1 MDSTL
6 EQLRFASIPG
16 CSIRADFA
24 GGSLSSDLEPL
35 LRGGW
40 LALLFVVV
48 GMMLSGVS
56 SAIEDRANVEPNDPV
71 KAERRIA
78 WKLTP
83 SVYHETAGR
92 SAVDLNLRGNV
103 VDDVF
108 WIGQYRRG
116 SEFQQ
121 LRGGYEH
128 QFSLPFGKLI
138 ASAQAASRGFL
149 GGSATFEIGE
159 VSVTPFYALIGF
171 GRTNLKPYYN
181 LNFDPND
188 STLIGGGWRSA
199 DQANTATLYRIH
211 DDRLG
216 TGQTVT
222 HLVLRSKTGERSRL
236 TVDLFRREGRST
248 PDAEYFV
255 ATGVSVTY
263 DKDPW
268 FIRLAIDP
276 RASFTASDMTR
287 LAVGMRF

>member
-1 MDSTL
+1 M
-6 EQLRFASIPG
+6 R
-16 CSIRADFA
+16 
-24 GGSLSSDLEPL
+24 GSLRKLANRPRAAHLAATASS
-35 LRGGW
+35 GW
-40 LALLFVVV
+40 LALLCMVV

-56 SAIEDRANVEPNDPV
+56 SAIEDRANIEPNDPV
-71 KAERRIA
+71 TAERRIA

-92 SAVDLNLRGNV
+92 SAVDLNLRGNF

-108 WIGQYRRG
+108 WIGQYQRG

-121 LRGGYEH
+121 IRGGYEH
-128 QFSLPFGKLI
+128 QFSLAFGKLI

-149 GGSATFEIGE
+149 GSSATLELGDA
-159 VSVTPFYALIGF
+159 SVTQYFALVGF

-188 STLIGGGWRSA
+188 SKLVGGGWRSA
-199 DQANTATLYRIH
+199 DQANTATLYRIY

-216 TGQTVT
+216 TGQKVT
-222 HLVLRSKTGERSRL
+222 HLVLRGKIGERSRL
-236 TVDLFRREGRST
+236 TLDLFRRDGRSA
-248 PDAEYFV
+248 PDAEYFA
-255 ATGVSVTY
+255 ATGMSVTY
-263 DKDPW
+263 DSDSW

>member
-1 MDSTL
+1 MMNQVGRYAL
-6 EQLRFASIPG
+6 AQ
-16 CSIRADFA
+16 RATQRIA
-24 GGSLSSDLEPL
+24 RVGV
-35 LRGGW
+35 GW
-40 LALLFVVV
+40 PAVLCALA
-48 GMMLSGVS
+48 GMMFSGAGN
-56 SAIEDRANVEPNDPV
+56 AIEDRANVEPNDPV
-71 KAERRIA
+71 TAERRIA

-83 SVYHETAGR
+83 SIYHETAGR
-92 SAVDLNLRGNV
+92 SAVDLNLRGNL
-103 VDDVF
+103 VDDTF
-108 WIGQYRRG
+108 WIGEYQRG

-149 GGSATFEIGE
+149 GGSATFEIGDAT
-159 VSVTPFYALIGF
+159 VTPFYALAGF
-171 GRTNLKPYYN
+171 GRTNLQPYYN

-199 DQANTATLYRIH
+199 DQTKTATLYRIH

-222 HLVLRSKTGERSRL
+222 HLVLRGKTGERSRL
-236 TVDLFRREGRST
+236 TVDLFRREGRSAS
-248 PDAEYFV
+248 DAEYFA

-263 DKDPW
+263 DRDPW

-276 RASFTASDMTR
+276 RANFTASDMTR

>member
-1 MDSTL
+1 MMNQVGRYAL
-6 EQLRFASIPG
+6 AQ
-16 CSIRADFA
+16 RATQRIA
-24 GGSLSSDLEPL
+24 RVGV
-35 LRGGW
+35 GW
-40 LALLFVVV
+40 PAVLCALA
-48 GMMLSGVS
+48 GMMFSGAGN
-56 SAIEDRANVEPNDPV
+56 AIEDRANVEPNDPV
-71 KAERRIA
+71 TAERRIA

-83 SVYHETAGR
+83 SIYHETAGR
-92 SAVDLNLRGNV
+92 SAFDLNLRGNL
-103 VDDVF
+103 VDDTF
-108 WIGQYRRG
+108 WIGEYQRG

-149 GGSATFEIGE
+149 GGSATFEIGDA
-159 VSVTPFYALIGF
+159 SVTPFYALAGF
-171 GRTNLKPYYN
+171 GRTNLQPYYN

-199 DQANTATLYRIH
+199 DQNKTATLYRIH

-222 HLVLRSKTGERSRL
+222 HLVLRGKTGERSRL
-236 TVDLFRREGRST
+236 TVDLFRREGRSA
-248 PDAEYFV
+248 PEAEYFA

-263 DKDPW
+263 DRDPW

-276 RASFTASDMTR
+276 RANFTASDMTR

>member
-1 MDSTL
+1 MDNAL
-6 EQLRFASIPG
+6 AP
-16 CSIRADFA
+16 RAMQSA
-24 GGSLSSDLEPL
+24 A
-35 LRGGW
+35 RMRVGW
-40 LALLFVVV
+40 PALLCALA
-48 GMMLSGVS
+48 GMMFSGAGN
-56 SAIEDRANVEPNDPV
+56 AIEDRANIEPNDPV
-71 KAERRIA
+71 TEQRPIA

-83 SVYHETAGR
+83 GVYHETAGR
-92 SAVDLNLRGNV
+92 SAVDLNLRGNL
-103 VDDVF
+103 VDDTF
-108 WIGQYRRG
+108 WVGEYQRG

-128 QFSLPFGKLI
+128 QFTLPFGKLI

-149 GGSATFEIGE
+149 GGSATFEIGDATA
-159 VSVTPFYALIGF
+159 TPFYALAGF
-171 GRTNLKPYYN
+171 GRTNLQPYYN

-199 DQANTATLYRIH
+199 DQTKTATLYRIH

-222 HLVLRSKTGERSRL
+222 HLVLRGKTGDRSRL
-236 TVDLFRREGRST
+236 TVDLFRREGRSA
-248 PDAEYFV
+248 PDAEYFA

-263 DKDPW
+263 DRDPW

-276 RASFTASDMTR
+276 RANFTASDMTR

>member
-1 MDSTL
+1 MDNAL
-6 EQLRFASIPG
+6 AP
-16 CSIRADFA
+16 RAMQSA
-24 GGSLSSDLEPL
+24 A
-35 LRGGW
+35 RMRVGW
-40 LALLFVVV
+40 SALLCALA
-48 GMMLSGVS
+48 GMMFSGVGN
-56 SAIEDRANVEPNDPV
+56 AIEDRANIEPNDPV
-71 KAERRIA
+71 TEQRPIA

-83 SVYHETAGR
+83 GVYHETAGR
-92 SAVDLNLRGNV
+92 SAVDLNLRGNL
-103 VDDVF
+103 VDDTF
-108 WIGQYRRG
+108 WIGEYQRG

-128 QFSLPFGKLI
+128 QFTLPFGKLI

-149 GGSATFEIGE
+149 GGSATFEIGDATA
-159 VSVTPFYALIGF
+159 TPFYALAGF
-171 GRTNLKPYYN
+171 GRTNLQPYYN

-199 DQANTATLYRIH
+199 DQTKTATLYRIH

-222 HLVLRSKTGERSRL
+222 HLVLRGKTGDRSRL
-236 TVDLFRREGRST
+236 TVDLFRREGRSA
-248 PDAEYFV
+248 PDAEYFA

-263 DKDPW
+263 DRDPW

-276 RASFTASDMTR
+276 RANFTASDMTR

>member
-1 MDSTL
+1 M
-6 EQLRFASIPG
+6 R
-16 CSIRADFA
+16 
-24 GGSLSSDLEPL
+24 GSLRKLANRPRAAHLAATASS
-35 LRGGW
+35 GW
-40 LALLFVVV
+40 LALLCMVV

-56 SAIEDRANVEPNDPV
+56 SAIEDRANIEPNDPV
-71 KAERRIA
+71 TAERRIA

-92 SAVDLNLRGNV
+92 SAVDLNLRGNF

-108 WIGQYRRG
+108 WIGQYQRG

-149 GGSATFEIGE
+149 GSSATLELGDA
-159 VSVTPFYALIGF
+159 SVTQYFALVGF

-188 STLIGGGWRSA
+188 SKLVGGGWRSA
-199 DQANTATLYRIH
+199 DQANTATLYRIY

-216 TGQTVT
+216 TGQRVT
-222 HLVLRSKTGERSRL
+222 HMVLRGKTGERSRL
-236 TVDLFRREGRST
+236 TLDLFRRDGRSA
-248 PDAEYFV
+248 PDAEYF
-255 ATGVSVTY
+255 AAMGMSVTY
-263 DKDPW
+263 DSDPW

>member
-1 MDSTL
+1 M
-6 EQLRFASIPG
+6 R
-16 CSIRADFA
+16 
-24 GGSLSSDLEPL
+24 GSLRKLANRPRAAHLAATASS
-35 LRGGW
+35 GW
-40 LALLFVVV
+40 LALLCMVV

-56 SAIEDRANVEPNDPV
+56 SAIEDRANIEPNDPV
-71 KAERRIA
+71 TAERRIA

-92 SAVDLNLRGNV
+92 SAVDLNLRGNF

-108 WIGQYRRG
+108 WIGQYQRG

-149 GGSATFEIGE
+149 GSSATLELGDA
-159 VSVTPFYALIGF
+159 SVTQYFALVGF

-188 STLIGGGWRSA
+188 SKLVGGGWRSA
-199 DQANTATLYRIH
+199 DQANTATLYRIY

-216 TGQTVT
+216 TGQKVT
-222 HLVLRSKTGERSRL
+222 HLVLRGKIGERSRL
-236 TVDLFRREGRST
+236 TLDLFRRDGRSA
-248 PDAEYFV
+248 PDAEYFA
-255 ATGVSVTY
+255 ATGMSVTY
-263 DKDPW
+263 DSDSW

>member
-1 MDSTL
+1 MMNQADRNFL
-6 EQLRFASIPG
+6 APCALRRASRVRVVW
-16 CSIRADFA
+16 S
-24 GGSLSSDLEPL
+24 
-35 LRGGW
+35 
-40 LALLFVVV
+40 ALLCALA
-48 GMMLSGVS
+48 GMMFSGAGN
-56 SAIEDRANVEPNDPV
+56 AIEDRANVEPNDPV
-71 KAERRIA
+71 TAERRIA

-92 SAVDLNLRGNV
+92 SAFDLNLRGNL
-103 VDDVF
+103 VDDTF
-108 WIGQYRRG
+108 WIGEYQRG

-149 GGSATFEIGE
+149 GGSATFEIGDAT
-159 VSVTPFYALIGF
+159 VTPFYALAGF
-171 GRTNLKPYYN
+171 GRTNLQPYYN

-199 DQANTATLYRIH
+199 DQAKTATLFRIH

-222 HLVLRSKTGERSRL
+222 HLVLRGKTGKGSRL
-236 TVDLFRREGRST
+236 TVDLFRREGRSA
-248 PDAEYFV
+248 PDAEYFA

-263 DKDPW
+263 DRDPW

-276 RASFTASDMTR
+276 RANFTASDMTR
-287 LAVGMRF
+287 LAVGIRF

>member
-1 MDSTL
+1 M
-6 EQLRFASIPG
+6 R
-16 CSIRADFA
+16 
-24 GGSLSSDLEPL
+24 GSLRKLANRPRAAYLAATASS
-35 LRGGW
+35 GW
-40 LALLFVVV
+40 LALLCMVV

-56 SAIEDRANVEPNDPV
+56 SAMEDRANVEPNDPV
-71 KAERRIA
+71 TAERRIA

-92 SAVDLNLRGNV
+92 SAVDLNLRGNF

-108 WIGQYRRG
+108 WIGQYQRG

-149 GGSATFEIGE
+149 GSSATLELGDA
-159 VSVTPFYALIGF
+159 SVTQYFALVGF

-188 STLIGGGWRSA
+188 SKLVGGGWRSA
-199 DQANTATLYRIH
+199 DQANTATLYRIY

-216 TGQTVT
+216 TGQKVT
-222 HLVLRSKTGERSRL
+222 HLVLRGKIGERSRL
-236 TVDLFRREGRST
+236 TLDLFRRDGRSA
-248 PDAEYFV
+248 PDAEYFA
-255 ATGVSVTY
+255 ATGMSVTF
-263 DKDPW
+263 DSDSW

>member
-1 MDSTL
+1 MQSAA
-6 EQLRFASIPG
+6 RM
-16 CSIRADFA
+16 RV
-24 GGSLSSDLEPL
+24 
-35 LRGGW
+35 GW
-40 LALLFVVV
+40 PALLCALA
-48 GMMLSGVS
+48 GMMFSGAGN
-56 SAIEDRANVEPNDPV
+56 AIEDRANVEPNDPV
-71 KAERRIA
+71 TAERRIA

-83 SVYHETAGR
+83 STYHETAGR
-92 SAVDLNLRGNV
+92 SAFDLNLRGNL
-103 VDDVF
+103 VDDTF
-108 WIGQYRRG
+108 WIGEYQRG

-149 GGSATFEIGE
+149 GGSATFEIGD
-159 VSVTPFYALIGF
+159 VRVTPFYALIGF

-216 TGQTVT
+216 TRQTVT

-263 DKDPW
+263 DKDSW

>member
-1 MDSTL
+1 MQSAA
-6 EQLRFASIPG
+6 RM
-16 CSIRADFA
+16 RV
-24 GGSLSSDLEPL
+24 
-35 LRGGW
+35 GW
-40 LALLFVVV
+40 PALLCALA
-48 GMMLSGVS
+48 GMMFSGAGN
-56 SAIEDRANVEPNDPV
+56 AIEDRANIEPNDPV
-71 KAERRIA
+71 TEQRPIA

-83 SVYHETAGR
+83 GIYHETAGR
-92 SAVDLNLRGNV
+92 SAFDLNLRGNL
-103 VDDVF
+103 VDDTF
-108 WIGQYRRG
+108 WIGEYQRG

-149 GGSATFEIGE
+149 GGSATFEIGDAT
-159 VSVTPFYALIGF
+159 VTPFYALAGF
-171 GRTNLKPYYN
+171 GRTNLQPYYN

-199 DQANTATLYRIH
+199 DQTKTATLYRIH

-222 HLVLRSKTGERSRL
+222 HLVLRGKTGERSRL
-236 TVDLFRREGRST
+236 TVDLFRREGRSA
-248 PDAEYFV
+248 PDAEYFA

-263 DKDPW
+263 DRDPW

-276 RASFTASDMTR
+276 RANFTASDMTR